1 MILEDITE
9 APTPENHVVTEV
21 EFSPRPVSMFHWSG
35 EVRDMPGPIL
45 DFYESNL
52 GRLKPK

>member
-1 MILEDITE
+1 MILEDITK
-9 APTPENHVVTEV
+9 APTSENHVMTEV
-21 EFSPRPVSMFHWSG
+21 EFSPGPVSMFPWIG

-52 GRLKPK
+52 DRLKPK

>member
-21 EFSPRPVSMFHWSG
+21 EFSPGPVSMFPWSG